1 MKLSIIS
8 PVYKAEKI
16 IDELVKR
23 IIQTVAQ
30 ITDDYEIILVEDSSP
45 DKSWNKIKAQC
56 LLNKKIK
63 GIKLSRNFGQH
74 YAISAGIDSCKG
86 DFAIVIDCDLQ
97 DDPKYI
103 SELVK
108 ESNNGFDIVYTSKF
122 SRKHSFFKN
131 ITASIF
137 NQVFNYLADTQ
148 SSRSDVG
155 SFSLISRKV
164 IDAYKKINDSR
175 RHYLM
180 ILREL
185 GFNHTYVNIE
195 HQERFEGKTSY
206 SFSKL
211 INHAI
216 DGITF
221 NSTKLLRISIG
232 VGFVMCAI
240 AFFWALYL
248 VFLYIF
254 RTIPEGYTSLMV
266 MLLLSTGIIL
276 ISIGI
281 TGIYIGN
288 IFQQVKG
295 RPLYFIDEKLNEDS

>member
-23 IIQTVAQ
+23 IIQVVAP
-30 ITDDYEIILVEDSSP
+30 ITDDYEIILIEDCSP
-45 DKSWNKIKAQC
+45 DDSWEEIENQC
-56 LLNKKIK
+56 SRNKKIK
-63 GIKLSRNFGQH
+63 GIKLSKNFGQH
-74 YAISAGIDSCKG
+74 YAISAGIDACKG
-86 DFAIVIDCDLQ
+86 DYAVIIDCDLQ
-97 DDPKYI
+97 DNPKYI
-103 SELVK
+103 AELIK
-108 ESNNGFDIVYTSKF
+108 EAESGFDIVYTSKY
-122 SRKHSFFKN
+122 SRNHSGFKN
-131 ITASIF
+131 ITAKIF
-137 NQVFNYLADTQ
+137 NCIFNYLAENKT
-148 SSRSDVG
+148 SRNDVG

-164 IDAYKKINDSR
+164 IDAYKQINDSR

-180 ILREL
+180 ILRDL
-185 GFNHTYVNIE
+185 GFKHTYVKID
-195 HQERFEGKTSY
+195 HQKRFEGKSSY
-206 SFSKL
+206 SVSKL

-232 VGFVMCAI
+232 IGFGMCAI

-295 RPLYFIDEKLNEDS
+295 RPLYFIDKKLNEDS

>member
-195 HQERFEGKTSY
+195 HQERFEG
-206 SFSKL
+206 
-211 INHAI
+211 
-216 DGITF
+216 
-221 NSTKLLRISIG
+221 
-232 VGFVMCAI
+232 
-240 AFFWALYL
+240 
-248 VFLYIF
+248 
-254 RTIPEGYTSLMV
+254 
-266 MLLLSTGIIL
+266 
-276 ISIGI
+276 
-281 TGIYIGN
+281 
-288 IFQQVKG
+288 
-295 RPLYFIDEKLNEDS
+295 